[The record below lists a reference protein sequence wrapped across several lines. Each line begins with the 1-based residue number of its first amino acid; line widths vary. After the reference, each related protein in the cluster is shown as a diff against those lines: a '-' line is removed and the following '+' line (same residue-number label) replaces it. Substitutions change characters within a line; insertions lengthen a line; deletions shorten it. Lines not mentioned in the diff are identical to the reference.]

1 MLDLF
6 CSELFLGFA
15 QRRLFERGLPVFTYH
30 SIAAPSV
37 GVKDPFLYVTPSR
50 FSQQLETLAEAG
62 FTSGTLD
69 EVAQNRNNRGKKVV
83 ITFDD
88 GYLNVLDNGLK
99 ILLQHKFRAI
109 QFIVADL
116 IGTRNE
122 WDVKHGD
129 IAEALMDV
137 SQIRE
142 WLAAGQEIGS
152 HSSTHR
158 NLSKLNQVEAREQIF
173 GSKKK
178 LEDTFGI
185 PIRHFCYPH
194 GKWNPMIRDL
204 VGEAGYVTACTT
216 EFGVNT
222 SATAKFELNRIFCL
236 SEYEMMRKTRHR
248 IMRKLTRK

>member
-1 MLDLF
+1 VLDLF
-6 CSELFLGFA
+6 WSELFLGPA
-15 QRRLFERGLPVFTYH
+15 QRRLFGRGLPIFTYH
-30 SIAAPSV
+30 SIAAPV
-37 GVKDPFLYVTPSR
+37 AGVKDPFLYVTPSR
-50 FSQQLETLAEAG
+50 FSEQLETLKRHG
-62 FTSGTLD
+62 FSSGSFND
-69 EVAQNRNNRGKKVV
+69 IPGDAANVSKKVV

-88 GYLNVLDNGLK
+88 GYRNVLENGLG
-99 ILLQHKFRAI
+99 ILVKHDFRAI
-109 QFIVADL
+109 QYIVADL

-129 IAEALMDV
+129 VPEPLMDV
-137 SQIRE
+137 SEIKE

-158 NLSKLNQVEAREQIF
+158 NLSKLSQSEAREQIF

-194 GKWNPMIRDL
+194 GKWNPMVRDL
-204 VGEAGYVTACTT
+204 VGEAGYTTACTT

-222 SATAKFELNRIFCL
+222 AATPKFELKRIFCL
-236 SEYEMMRKTRHR
+236 SESEMMRKARHR
-248 IMRKLTRK
+248 LMRRLAK